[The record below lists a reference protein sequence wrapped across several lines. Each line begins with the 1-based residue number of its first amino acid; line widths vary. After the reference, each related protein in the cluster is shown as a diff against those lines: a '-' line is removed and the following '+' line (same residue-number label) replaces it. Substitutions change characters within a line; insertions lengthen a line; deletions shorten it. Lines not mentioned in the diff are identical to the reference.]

1 MSGRPKTPLVLG
13 ATEREQLI
21 ALTKRRKTAQAL
33 ALRARIVLAC
43 AEGLDNKVVAARL
56 RVTQQT
62 VSKWRGRFVEL
73 RMQGLLDAPR
83 PGAPRTIE
91 DERVDAVI
99 AKTLESVP
107 VGATHWSTRT
117 MAHAMGM
124 SQTAVSRI
132 WRAFGLQP
140 HRQET
145 FKLSSD
151 PLFVDKVRDIVGLY
165 MDPPV
170 KAMVLCV
177 DEKSQIQALDR
188 TQPILPLAPGI
199 PERRTHDYMRHGTT
213 TLFAA
218 LDIATGEVIGQLH
231 RRHRSTEFLQF
242 LRTIEANVPAQ
253 LDVHLVMDNYGTHKT
268 PAVKAWFARHPRFH
282 VHFTPTSASWLNM
295 VERFFRSIST
305 DRLERG
311 VFRSVPELISAIDE
325 YIAVH
330 NQNPKPFVW
339 TAKANDILQKVIRA
353 NRQLGSKKNEALH

>member
-199 PERRTHDYMRHGTT
+199 AERRTHDYMRHGHDD
-213 TLFAA
+213 AVCGA
-218 LDIATGEVIGQLH
+218 GHCHGRSDRGVASAPSQRGVPAISAYHRSQRACGAGRASGDGQL
-231 RRHRSTEFLQF
+231 RH
-242 LRTIEANVPAQ
+242 AQ
-253 LDVHLVMDNYGTHKT
+253 
-268 PAVKAWFARHPRFH
+268 
-282 VHFTPTSASWLNM
+282 
-295 VERFFRSIST
+295 
-305 DRLERG
+305 DRL
-311 VFRSVPELISAIDE
+311 
-325 YIAVH
+325 
-330 NQNPKPFVW
+330 NQGMVCQTPQVS
-339 TAKANDILQKVIRA
+339 R
-353 NRQLGSKKNEALH
+353 ALHSHLGILAEPGRALVRYPH